1 MDQLP
6 PQKRIEFL
14 KLKIREAYNIFA
26 EKSDSLDKPGPLKE
40 E

>member
-6 PQKRIEFL
+6 AQKRVEFL

-26 EKSDSLDKPGPLKE
+26 EKSESVDRPGALKE